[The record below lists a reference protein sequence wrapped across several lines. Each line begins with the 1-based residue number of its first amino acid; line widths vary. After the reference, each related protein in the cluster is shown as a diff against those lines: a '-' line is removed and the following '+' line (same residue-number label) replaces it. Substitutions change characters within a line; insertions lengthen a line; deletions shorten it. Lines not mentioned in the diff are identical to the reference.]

1 VGYGRKLVAD
11 EKVPPALLK
20 RFWDQAIVV
29 CRGKAL
35 PGEQPVAR
43 LGELFLYE
51 LPRDRVPRKED
62 ADQLVC
68 AEPVLCRR
76 RGATPDAAVG
86 IDDEVCTSEYL
97 EPRPPAPAD
106 VEAEPQPSPGGRA
119 TPPRGTLRARR
130 ARDRVEDVDEE
141 DPREVRLQAEPLIS
155 GLQLLGLHDLYHLQK
170 ELKTVVKVAVLDES
184 FAGLPPGFPQ
194 VRFQGLKRPSPLGIV
209 PREPG
214 HGTRMAAVVQEAL
227 GKGVELGLYR
237 LVPSEPDDI
246 SSWIAPADIALTLAH
261 AIGDWGADVV
271 LIASGDGLWGAP
283 RYLREVLREARR
295 AGRDGKGAVVV
306 AAVGDASWNHDKGD
320 GTSFAM
326 GADELGAQP
335 WVIAV
340 GAADM
345 AGQWHRV
352 FDRNEC
358 RPTGRFGPA
367 LSLCGSGEQYRIE
380 LLNDAAMDD
389 TSGSAALVAAA
400 AAAVLREAP
409 DLDADELRA
418 VLQWTADVPPVVDSG
433 AGPSADALNEWD
445 RLGHNPKLGY
455 GRVNALAAV
464 LAAGDPVCA
473 ALLLTRPRP
482 ACVPLRNAAYSH
494 PKFRLAL
501 SWYLWTKQPGLE
513 GPAQELLREY
523 RERVAPTLAKIILHS
538 WRWRDAMVWLARHV
552 AMVRGAEAQSRGAQA
567 DRDHGALHYRV
578 EYAVDSLREDL
589 LRSPAFT
596 QEAKIV
602 LPWLESVDRLLAKT
616 SGSALYRFLFAP
628 MAAFGFTKTT
638 APPPNLPVSTPLPM
652 GPKHGR
658 SPGT

>member
-1 VGYGRKLVAD
+1 MNRDGSYRRKLVAD
-11 EKVPPALLK
+11 EKVPQALIK
-20 RFWDQAIVV
+20 RFWDQVIVV

-35 PGEQPVAR
+35 PGEQPVAA
-43 LGELFLYE
+43 LGDLFLYE
-51 LPRDRVPRKED
+51 LPKERAPRKED
-62 ADQLVC
+62 APQVVC
-68 AEPVLCRR
+68 VEPVLCQR
-76 RGATPDAAVG
+76 RGSPDSPVG
-86 IDDEVCTSEYL
+86 IDDEVCTG
-97 EPRPPAPAD
+97 EPLDRRTAALAEHPPSART
-106 VEAEPQPSPGGRA
+106 GGL
-119 TPPRGTLRARR
+119 RGGLRARR
-130 ARDRVEDVDEE
+130 ARERVDLEDEE
-141 DPREVRLQAEPLIS
+141 DTREVHLQAEPLIS

-170 ELKTVVKVAVLDES
+170 ELRTQVKVAVLDES
-184 FAGLPPGFPQ
+184 FAGLPPGFPP
-194 VRFQGLKRPSPLGIV
+194 VRFQGLQRPSSLGVV

-246 SSWIAPADIALTLAH
+246 SSWLAAADVAMTLAH
-261 AIGDWGADVV
+261 AVGEWGADVV
-271 LIASGDGLWGAP
+271 LIASGDGLWGTP

-295 AGRDGKGAVVV
+295 SGRGGNGAVIV
-306 AAVGDASWNHDKGD
+306 AAVGDASWNHDKGA

-326 GADELGAQP
+326 GVDELAAQP

-340 GAADM
+340 GASDV

-352 FDRNEC
+352 FDRHGA
-358 RPTGRFGPA
+358 RPTGRFSPS

-389 TSGSAALVAAA
+389 TSGSSALVAAA

-418 VLQWTADVPPVVDSG
+418 LLQWTADVPPVVDSG
-433 AGPSADALNEWD
+433 AGPGADALNEWD

-494 PKFRLAL
+494 PKFLLAL
-501 SWYLWTKQPGLE
+501 SWYLWTKSPGLE

-523 RERVAPTLAKIILHS
+523 REKVAPALARILLHS

-552 AMVRGAEAQSRGAQA
+552 ALLRGPEAISPDGQQRH
-567 DRDHGALHYRV
+567 DHGALHHRV
-578 EYAVDSLREDL
+578 EYALDSLREE
-589 LRSPAFT
+589 LRSPAFSR
-596 QEAKIV
+596 EAKVV
-602 LPWLESVDRLLAKT
+602 LPWLESLDALLSRTA
-616 SGSALYRFLFAP
+616 GSVLHQFLFAP
-628 MAAFGFTKTT
+628 MAAFGFTRT
-638 APPPNLPVSTPLPM
+638 ASPPPNLPVSSPRSR
-652 GPKHGR
+652 HGR
-658 SPGT
+658 SPGS